1 MKLLKMATPQR
12 IPLYINVLLIVVALA
27 ARVAVFLAYARGYDL
42 LAFQDFYVESSG
54 AIVLVLIATG
64 SAGVLIQDPRAL
76 RYWTVGTS
84 VLGVVVW
91 AWAFRYVNP
100 V

>member
-1 MKLLKMATPQR
+1 MVRLKR

-27 ARVAVFLAYARGYDL
+27 ARLAVFLAYARGYDV

-54 AIVLVLIATG
+54 TIVLVLIATG
-64 SAGVLIQDPRAL
+64 SAGVLIQDPRTL

-84 VLGVVVW
+84 VMGVIVW
-91 AWAFRYVNP
+91 AWAFRYINP